1 MPSVILTTVY
11 DNYAVIPRFATG
23 GGFSCVAHVGENKL
37 LFDTGGD
44 SPNLLA
50 NMEIFDIDPT
60 AIDIVVLS
68 HNHQGHNS
76 GLAGLLAVN
85 NNVKVY
91 IPKSFPDSV
100 REAINAAGAEFV
112 DVAGPME
119 ICENVHTTGEMGDK
133 IIEQSLIFDS
143 DYGLLVTTGCAHTGI
158 VDILKRIKEIMGKE
172 ILLAIGGFHLTDKN
186 ETELMGTIKELHK
199 LVEMIGPSHCSGD
212 LSRELFKREY
222 GKDYIHGGVG
232 NVIGA

>member
-11 DNYAVIPRFATG
+11 DNYAVIPRFVTAW
-23 GGFSCVAHVGENKL
+23 GFSCVAHVGENKI

-44 SPNLLA
+44 SPTLLA
-50 NMEIFDIDPT
+50 NMEIFDIDPN

-68 HNHQGHNS
+68 HNHQDHTG
-76 GLAGLLAVN
+76 GLAGLLAIN
-85 NNVKVY
+85 NNVTVY

-100 REAINAAGAEFV
+100 RDGINVTGAEFV

-119 ICENVHTTGEMGDK
+119 ICANVHTTGEMGDK

-143 DYGLLVTTGCAHTGI
+143 DYGLLVTTGCAHPGI
-158 VDILKRIKEIMGKE
+158 VDILKRIKEIMDKD
-172 ILLAIGGFHLTDKN
+172 ILLAIGGFHLRDKN
-186 ETELMGTIKELHK
+186 ETELMGTIKELRK

-212 LSRELFKREY
+212 LCRELFMREY